1 MNTKR
6 ILMIVCAL
14 LTMGRA
20 SGATYYVKPGGSD
33 AAAGTNWVTAFQT
46 ISNAVARSS
55 AGDTV
60 VVTNGKYSVSVP
72 VNIAKAITVRGAS
85 GNPRD
90 TVIDGQG
97 VTSCLTMN
105 SSGAFFAGFTLT
117 NGFAL
122 KGAGGIVNNGVVS
135 NCVVTGNRANSD
147 GGGLVLGVPSGSATI
162 RLFDCLVA
170 NNTSLTNRG
179 GGIYAGDQFT
189 SVVLNRCVVS
199 NNISGGAGGGLY
211 SKYGGVCAV
220 SNSLFY
226 GNWSTNSVGGGLCQ
240 GYSAGLVIE
249 SSTFARNVARVSGGG
264 IYTTTPKTGSAI
276 RNCLIR
282 GNRAEIGE
290 YGTRG
295 AGGVSLSGANMLMS
309 SCTIVENDAGAARG
323 GGLFLGDAFLKNCI
337 IYRNTATNQAAQ
349 YAEVNLM
356 QWYRYTNAW
365 NTCESKGQFIASQNN
380 ITSDPKFANVSA
392 GDFQLQR
399 TSPCF
404 NKGTN
409 EIWMVTAR
417 DLLGAKRICGPSVDM
432 GAYEY
437 VYAAGFVIVVK

>member
-60 VVTNGKYSVSVP
+60 VVTNGKYNVSVP
-72 VNIAKAITVRGAS
+72 ISIAKAITVRGAS

-97 VTSCLTMN
+97 LTSCLTMN

-179 GGIYAGDQFT
+179 GGIYAGDFFT
-189 SVVLNRCVVS
+189 SVVLDRCVVS
-199 NNISGGAGGGLY
+199 NNISGRAGGG
-211 SKYGGVCAV
+211 
-220 SNSLFY
+220 
-226 GNWSTNSVGGGLCQ
+226 
-240 GYSAGLVIE
+240 
-249 SSTFARNVARVSGGG
+249 
-264 IYTTTPKTGSAI
+264 
-276 RNCLIR
+276 
-282 GNRAEIGE
+282 
-290 YGTRG
+290 
-295 AGGVSLSGANMLMS
+295 
-309 SCTIVENDAGAARG
+309 
-323 GGLFLGDAFLKNCI
+323 
-337 IYRNTATNQAAQ
+337 
-349 YAEVNLM
+349 
-356 QWYRYTNAW
+356 
-365 NTCESKGQFIASQNN
+365 SQ
-380 ITSDPKFANVSA
+380 
-392 GDFQLQR
+392 
-399 TSPCF
+399 
-404 NKGTN
+404 
-409 EIWMVTAR
+409 
-417 DLLGAKRICGPSVDM
+417 
-432 GAYEY
+432 
-437 VYAAGFVIVVK
+437 